1 MEWIKLSERLP
12 GKDDGLCQLWLPKE
26 GLGGLVVGY
35 DAKVFQPDVK
45 DPLIGVWD
53 IHKQGVW
60 DYADFLYW
68 MKFPSLPSDFPSQT
82 FMEFVTNM
90 ETFYS
95 KA

>member
-35 DAKVFQPDVK
+35 DATLFQPDAK
-45 DPLIGVWD
+45 EPLMGVWD

-60 DYADFLYW
+60 DYKDFLYW